1 MPEKKIQRRFT
12 MTSQNEQWILLWPG
26 ENCQERIAR
35 AKAVTNGTFFGC
47 KAALEFGH
55 GSYQ

>member
-26 ENCQERIAR
+26 ENCQERIAL
-35 AKAVTNGTFFGC
+35 AKGG
-47 KAALEFGH
+47 
-55 GSYQ
+55 Y